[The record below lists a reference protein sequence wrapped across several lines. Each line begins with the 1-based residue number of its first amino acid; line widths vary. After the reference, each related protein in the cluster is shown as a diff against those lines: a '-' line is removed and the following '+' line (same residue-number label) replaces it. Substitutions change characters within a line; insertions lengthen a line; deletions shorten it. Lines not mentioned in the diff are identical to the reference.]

1 MTLLREPRR
10 AAGLG
15 LALGIGAVVLAAIG
29 AGGSDV
35 LQSIAAPP
43 AIVRAGLVAFATVAG
58 LALLAA
64 AVRRLEATRSIGPD
78 GELSGATLA
87 VALRGIRFVFL
98 AVAAFAAAAGW
109 LIAHPLPIVVGLII
123 AGVDV
128 AETSLL
134 LLVAA
139 RREP

>member
-43 AIVRAGLVAFATVAG
+43 AIVRAGLVALATVAG
-58 LALLAA
+58 FVLLAG
-64 AVRRLEATRSIGPD
+64 AVRRLEATRLLAP
-78 GELSGATLA
+78 GEAMSGATLA